1 MEKERLNYGET
12 FCDAIDII
20 VSEKLKALKF
30 DVTKVCTIISNVYK
44 DLGRYTVQEENIKY
58 EAYSTNKDYAV
69 DDVVLVTIP
78 NGDYSMQKMIVSKA
92 AYDNDLM
99 SSVGYVSP
107 LEQMLDFT
115 GNIIPEAQEFSLLAN
130 DVGEDG
136 VTGTMEKIYS
146 IPWSG
151 GTSDGYSDYTRMG
164 ISVDFQTWL
173 RDLDVTS
180 GSYGL
185 MFYFYDSIS
194 STEDMQNRN
203 AAYVLTLNVDDIL
216 GNPYDF
222 ESYVTQQKLFDISY
236 LQNVTQLDIYFYQ
249 NKDFRNTSN
258 ELVSRYVEVTEADK
272 EFLDIEDS
280 QIPEEQRI
288 SDNLFVNNLKIYL
301 GYSLNEFSGDELRL
315 STNDTLDYSAAI
327 DDNRKSLIL
336 KWIHKIDDTHYELL
350 NKDSENIEI
359 YWVRYDISS
368 YQPIEHIVGSKW
380 TIDKM
385 DVNQLNPFLCTLN
398 IDDTLRMEREINI
411 KAVGRVRQPDGNW
424 LIINSN
430 QLLFKSKDPKVDET
444 TYSAAVSLQIRCE
457 DQSEG
462 NYFLY
467 NQNSKLIN
475 EGLGQGYL
483 RSLKL
488 YYKGWK
494 IEESEELKNNIGQ
507 IQWIIPI
514 NTDEFPGYTMLQWE
528 PVSTQ
533 NVELNGNEKTIN
545 FKGDSLNVQQD
556 SILEYSISNTWY
568 ADNSHNTIQCR
579 IFTKSGNVDTAER
592 ELIFGKANSQ
602 GSNISL
608 VLQYANNKNAYEVT
622 VNGNSASGAAMTVQ
636 GLIYDLSGKL
646 IDSSRGVW
654 TWEMIGNDFTCTGS
668 NDKMDTATLSLNDA
682 ISINYN
688 ESLLNK
694 YNIIKATY
702 TPPPVSDDVS
712 SNPIIAYLP
721 VAIKYIYPDS
731 DEQCATMEGARDI
744 IYNSAGI
751 PQYYTGAYLLRKS
764 NREAIS
770 GITWESVTGN
780 NYPTLANTNGEI
792 ALKANLIFIK
802 DYDYRF
808 VVIASKNNKV
818 LWIQPVL
825 IMQSMYD
832 FAIFNDWNG
841 TTILEGNNSIV
852 AAMLAAGK
860 KSSDNKFSGILLGDI
875 SSQGVNG
882 SLTQT
887 GLYGILDGVVTF
899 VLSDSGNASF
909 EYSKNNGRGILTESK
924 IHYGED
930 NLFVSN
936 TADNKYF
943 LLDIDDQVL
952 ELRNNNETEE
962 GSILTLAAGAPYLK
976 LENKYGTILSFGK
989 TTNYLQT
996 ASFSDSTGIN
1006 INLENKSITGRADS
1020 VLTWQGTAS
1029 IGKLTVD
1036 SNGEIF
1042 YNGKTLADYI
1052 KEIAD
1057 K

>member
-30 DVTKVCTIISNVYK
+30 DVTKVCTIVSNIYK

-69 DDVVLVTIP
+69 NDVVLVTIP

-99 SSVGYVSP
+99 SSVGYISP

-115 GNIIPEAQEFSLLAN
+115 GNIIPEVREFSLLAN

-136 VTGTMEKIYS
+136 ITGTMEKIYS

-151 GTSDGYSDYTRMG
+151 GISDGYSDYTRMG
-164 ISVDFQTWL
+164 VSVDFQTWL

-185 MFYFYDSIS
+185 MFYFYDSVS

-203 AAYVLTLNVDDIL
+203 AAYVLTLNIDDIL

-249 NKDFRNTSN
+249 NKDFRNASN
-258 ELVSRYVEVTEADK
+258 ELISQYIEVTEADK

-280 QIPEEQRI
+280 QIPEGQRI

-301 GYSLNEFSGDELRL
+301 GYGLNEFSGDELRL

-359 YWVRYDISS
+359 YWVRYGTT
-368 YQPIEHIVGSKW
+368 YKPIEHIVGSKW
-380 TIDKM
+380 TTDKM

-398 IDDTLRMEREINI
+398 IDDTLRMEREIDI

-430 QLLFKSKDPKVDET
+430 QLSFKSKDPKVDET
-444 TYSAAVSLQIRCE
+444 TYSAAVDLQIKCE

-483 RSLKL
+483 RSLKI
-488 YYKGWK
+488 YYKGHK
-494 IEESEELKNNIGQ
+494 IEESSELKNNIKQ
-507 IQWIIPI
+507 IQWIIPT
-514 NTDEFPGYTMLQWE
+514 NTDELPGYTMLQWE
-528 PVSTQ
+528 PVSAQ
-533 NVELNGNEKTIN
+533 NVDLQENEKIIN
-545 FKGDSLNVQQD
+545 FSGNSLNVQQD

-568 ADNSHNTIQCR
+568 TENSHNTIQCKVS
-579 IFTKSGNVDTAER
+579 TKSGNIYTAEK

-608 VLQYANNKNAYEVT
+608 ILQYANNKNAYEVT

-646 IDSSRGVW
+646 IDSSKGVW
-654 TWEMIGNDFTCTGS
+654 TWEMIGNDFTCTHD
-668 NDKMDTATLSLNDA
+668 NTNTATLSLNDA
-682 ISINYN
+682 IPINYN
-688 ESLLNK
+688 NKSLLLNK
-694 YNIIKATY
+694 YNVIKAMY
-702 TPPPVSDDVS
+702 TPVSGNS
-712 SNPIIAYLP
+712 ITAYLP
-721 VAIKYIYPDS
+721 IAIRYIYPDS
-731 DEQCATMEGARDI
+731 DEQCSTMEGARDI
-744 IYNSAGI
+744 IYNSTGV

-764 NREAIS
+764 DRKAIG
-770 GITWESVTGN
+770 GITWEAVTGN
-780 NYPTLANTNGEI
+780 NYPTLADTNGGI
-792 ALKANLIFIK
+792 ALKANPIFIK

-832 FAIFNDWNG
+832 FTIFNDWNG
-841 TTILEGNNSIV
+841 TTLLEGNNSVV
-852 AAMLAAGK
+852 AAMIAAGK
-860 KSSDNKFSGILLGDI
+860 KSSENKFSGILLGDI
-875 SSQGVNG
+875 SSQGVNS

-909 EYSKNNGRGILTESK
+909 EYSKNNSKEILTESK

-930 NLFVSN
+930 NFFISN
-936 TADNKYF
+936 TENDKYF
-943 LLDIDDQVL
+943 MLDIDDQIL
-952 ELRNNNETEE
+952 ELRNNTGGEEET
-962 GSILTLAAGAPYLK
+962 ILTLAASAPYLK

-996 ASFSDSTGIN
+996 ADFSDTTGIN
-1006 INLENKSITGRADS
+1006 IDLGNKSITGRAGS

-1052 KEIAD
+1052 KEIAE

>member
-30 DVTKVCTIISNVYK
+30 DVTKVCTIVSNIYK

-115 GNIIPEAQEFSLLAN
+115 GNIIPEAKEFSLLAN

-136 VTGTMEKIYS
+136 ITGTMEKIYS

-203 AAYVLTLNVDDIL
+203 AAYVLTLNADDIL

-359 YWVRYDISS
+359 YWVRYGTT

-380 TIDKM
+380 TTDKM

-398 IDDTLRMEREINI
+398 IDDTLRMEREIDI

-430 QLLFKSKDPKVDET
+430 QLSFKSKDPKVDET
-444 TYSAAVSLQIRCE
+444 TYSAAVSLQIKCE

-494 IEESEELKNNIGQ
+494 IEESDELKNNISQ
-507 IQWIIPI
+507 IQWIIPT
-514 NTDEFPGYTMLQWE
+514 NTDELPGYTMLQWE
-528 PVSTQ
+528 PISTQ
-533 NVELNGNEKTIN
+533 NIELQGNEKTIN
-545 FKGDSLNVQQD
+545 FSGDNLDVQQD

-568 ADNSHNTIQCR
+568 AENSHNTIQCKVS
-579 IFTKSGNVDTAER
+579 TKSGNIYTAEK

-608 VLQYANNKNAYEVT
+608 ILQYANNKNAYEVM
-622 VNGNSASGAAMTVQ
+622 VNGNSASGAAMTIQ

-646 IDSSRGVW
+646 IDSSKGVW
-654 TWEMIGNDFTCTGS
+654 TWEMIGNDFTCTG
-668 NDKMDTATLSLNDA
+668 NDDKTDTATLSLKDT
-682 ISINYN
+682 ISIDYN
-688 ESLLNK
+688 ELLLNK
-694 YNIIKATY
+694 YNIIKAMY
-702 TPPPVSDDVS
+702 TPVSG
-712 SNPIIAYLP
+712 NPITAYLP
-721 VAIKYIYPDS
+721 VAIRYIYPDS

-744 IYNSAGI
+744 VYNSTGI
-751 PQYYTGAYLLRKS
+751 PQYYTGAYILRKS

-770 GITWESVTGN
+770 GITWEAVTGN
-780 NYPTLANTNGEI
+780 NYPTLADTNGEI
-792 ALKANLIFIK
+792 ALKANPIFVK

-808 VVIASKNNKV
+808 VVIASKSNKV

-832 FAIFNDWNG
+832 FTIFNDWNG
-841 TTILEGNNSIV
+841 TTLLEGDNSIV
-852 AAMLAAGK
+852 AAMIAAGK
-860 KSSDNKFSGILLGDI
+860 KSSENKFSGILLGDI

-909 EYSKNNGRGILTESK
+909 EYSKNNSRKVLTESK

-930 NLFVSN
+930 NLFISN
-936 TADNKYF
+936 TADSKYF
-943 LLDIDDQVL
+943 LLDIDDQIL
-952 ELRNNNETEE
+952 ELRNNTVDEE
-962 GSILTLAAGAPYLK
+962 GSILTLAANAPYLK

-1052 KEIAD
+1052 KEIAE

>member
-30 DVTKVCTIISNVYK
+30 DVTKVCTIVSNIYK

-115 GNIIPEAQEFSLLAN
+115 GNIVPEAKEFSLLAN
-130 DVGEDG
+130 DIGEDG
-136 VTGTMEKIYS
+136 ITGTMEKIYS

-151 GTSDGYSDYTRMG
+151 GISDGYSDYTRMG
-164 ISVDFQTWL
+164 VSVDFQTWL

-185 MFYFYDSIS
+185 MFYFYDSVS
-194 STEDMQNRN
+194 STEDMQNKN

-258 ELVSRYVEVTEADK
+258 ELISQYVEVTEADK

-315 STNDTLDYSAAI
+315 STNDTLDYSAVI

-336 KWIHKIDDTHYELL
+336 KWIHKIDDNHYELL

-359 YWVRYDISS
+359 YWVRYGTT
-368 YQPIEHIVGSKW
+368 YKPIEHIVGSKW
-380 TIDKM
+380 TTDKM

-398 IDDTLRMEREINI
+398 IDNTLRMEREIDI

-430 QLLFKSKDPKVDET
+430 QLSFKSKDPKVDET
-444 TYSAAVSLQIRCE
+444 THSAAVDLQIKCE

-488 YYKGWK
+488 YYKGRK
-494 IEESEELKNNIGQ
+494 IEESDELQQNNINQ
-507 IQWIIPI
+507 IQWIVPI
-514 NTDEFPGYTMLQWE
+514 NTDELPGYTMLQWE

-533 NVELNGNEKTIN
+533 NIELQGNEKTIN
-545 FKGDSLNVQQD
+545 FSGDNLDVQQD
-556 SILEYSISNTWY
+556 STLEYSISNTWY
-568 ADNSHNTIQCR
+568 ADNSHNTIQCKVS
-579 IFTKSGNVDTAER
+579 TKSGNIYTAKR

-608 VLQYANNKNAYEVT
+608 ILQYTDNKNAYEVT

-646 IDSSRGVW
+646 IDSSKGVW
-654 TWEMIGNDFTCTGS
+654 TWEMIGNDFTCTR
-668 NDKMDTATLSLNDA
+668 NDKMDTATLSLNDT
-682 ISINYN
+682 ISTNYN
-688 ESLLNK
+688 NKSLLLNK
-694 YNIIKATY
+694 YNIIKAMY
-702 TPPPVSDDVS
+702 TPVSGNSVT
-712 SNPIIAYLP
+712 AYLP
-721 VAIKYIYPDS
+721 IAIRYIYPDS
-731 DEQCATMEGARDI
+731 DEQCSTMEGARDI

-751 PQYYTGAYLLRKS
+751 PQYYTGAYLLKKS
-764 NREAIS
+764 NREVIDEV
-770 GITWESVTGN
+770 TWEAVTGD

-792 ALKANLIFIK
+792 ALKANPIFIK

-808 VVIASKNNKV
+808 VVIASKNNKI
-818 LWIQPVL
+818 LWIQPIL

-832 FAIFNDWNG
+832 FAIANNWSGESALID
-841 TTILEGNNSIV
+841 GNKIV
-852 AAMLAAGK
+852 TGVIAAGK
-860 KSSDNKFSGILLGDI
+860 MITLEDSNTQVFSGIVMGDMMEADME
-875 SSQGVNG
+875 
-882 SLTQT
+882 TADT
-887 GLYGILDGVVTF
+887 GLYGIDKGITTF
-899 VLSDSGNASF
+899 S
-909 EYSKNNGRGILTESK
+909 LTENGQATFENPYSSVSFGVNNV
-924 IHYGED
+924 ITSHSNED
-930 NLFVSN
+930 EQKNVVDFNIDERTLEFQR
-936 TADNKYF
+936 
-943 LLDIDDQVL
+943 DININEKLTLSTGAPYLQ
-952 ELRNNNETEE
+952 LRNNN
-962 GSILTLAAGAPYLK
+962 GI
-976 LENKYGTILSFGK
+976 ILSF
-989 TTNYLQT
+989 TETDNYLQ
-996 ASFSDSTGIN
+996 SSNFSDTSGLK
-1006 INLENKSITGRADS
+1006 INLSNKTIIGRADATF
-1020 VLTWQGTAS
+1020 TWSGSCS
-1029 IGKLTVD
+1029 IGKLSVD
-1036 SNGEIF
+1036 KNGEV
-1042 YNGKTLADYI
+1042 YYGTKTLAEYI
-1052 KEIAD
+1052 KEQA

>member
-30 DVTKVCTIISNVYK
+30 DVTKVCTIVSNIYK
-44 DLGRYTVQEENIKY
+44 DLGRYTVQEKNIKY

-99 SSVGYVSP
+99 SSVGYISP

-115 GNIIPEAQEFSLLAN
+115 GNIIPEVREFSLLAN

-136 VTGTMEKIYS
+136 ITGTMEKIYS

-151 GTSDGYSDYTRMG
+151 GISDGYSDYTRMG
-164 ISVDFQTWL
+164 VSVDFQTWL
-173 RDLDVTS
+173 RDLNVTS

-185 MFYFYDSIS
+185 MFYFYDSVS
-194 STEDMQNRN
+194 SAEDMQNRN
-203 AAYVLTLNVDDIL
+203 AAYVLTLNIDDIL

-258 ELVSRYVEVTEADK
+258 ELISQYVEVTEADK

-280 QIPEEQRI
+280 QIPEQQRI

-315 STNDTLDYSAAI
+315 STNDTLDYSATI

-350 NKDSENIEI
+350 NKDNENIEL
-359 YWVRYDISS
+359 YWVRYGPT

-380 TIDKM
+380 TTDKM
-385 DVNQLNPFLCTLN
+385 DVDQLNPFLCTLN
-398 IDDTLRMEREINI
+398 IDDTLRMEREIDI

-430 QLLFKSKDPKVDET
+430 QLSFKSKDPKVDET
-444 TYSAAVSLQIRCE
+444 TYSAAVSLQIKCE

-488 YYKGWK
+488 YYKGRK
-494 IEESEELKNNIGQ
+494 IEESDELKNNISQ
-507 IQWIIPI
+507 IQWIIPT
-514 NTDEFPGYTMLQWE
+514 NTDELPSYTMLQWE

-533 NVELNGNEKTIN
+533 NVELQGNEKTIN
-545 FKGDSLNVQQD
+545 FSGDSLNVQQD

-568 ADNSHNTIQCR
+568 ADNSHNTIQCKVS
-579 IFTKSGNVDTAER
+579 TKSGNIYTSER

-608 VLQYANNKNAYEVT
+608 VLQYTDNKNAYEVT

-646 IDSSRGVW
+646 IDSSKGVW
-654 TWEMIGNDFTCTGS
+654 TWEMIGNDFTCTR
-668 NDKMDTATLSLNDA
+668 NDKMDTATLSLNDT
-682 ISINYN
+682 ISISYN
-688 ESLLNK
+688 DKSLLLNK
-694 YNIIKATY
+694 YNIIKAMY
-702 TPPPVSDDVS
+702 TPVSGNSVT
-712 SNPIIAYLP
+712 AYLP
-721 VAIKYIYPDS
+721 IAIRYIYPDS
-731 DEQCATMEGARDI
+731 DEQCSTMEGARDI

-751 PQYYTGAYLLRKS
+751 PQYYTGAYLLKKS
-764 NREAIS
+764 NREVIS
-770 GITWESVTGN
+770 ETTWEAVVGD

-792 ALKANLIFIK
+792 ALKANPIFIK

-808 VVIASKNNKV
+808 VVIASKNNKI
-818 LWIQPVL
+818 LWIQPIL

-832 FAIFNDWNG
+832 FAIANNWSGESALID
-841 TTILEGNNSIV
+841 GNKIIAGV
-852 AAMLAAGK
+852 IAAGK
-860 KSSDNKFSGILLGDI
+860 MITLEESNTQVFSGIVMGDM
-875 SSQGVNG
+875 VEEDME
-882 SLTQT
+882 TADT
-887 GLYGILDGVVTF
+887 GLYGIDKGVTTF
-899 VLSDSGNASF
+899 S
-909 EYSKNNGRGILTESK
+909 LTENGQATFENPYAK
-924 IHYGED
+924 
-930 NLFVSN
+930 VSLGAN
-936 TADNKYF
+936 NVITSHLSGDENKSVIDF
-943 LLDIDDQVL
+943 NIDERTLEFQRDININEKLTLSTGAPYLQ
-952 ELRNNNETEE
+952 LRNNN
-962 GSILTLAAGAPYLK
+962 GI
-976 LENKYGTILSFGK
+976 ILSF
-989 TTNYLQT
+989 TETDNYLQ
-996 ASFSDSTGIN
+996 SSNFSDTSGLK
-1006 INLENKSITGRADS
+1006 INLSNKTIIGRADATF
-1020 VLTWQGTAS
+1020 TWSGSCS
-1029 IGKLTVD
+1029 IGKLSVD
-1036 SNGEIF
+1036 KNGEV
-1042 YNGKTLADYI
+1042 YYGTKTLAEYI
-1052 KEIAD
+1052 KEQA